1 MHRPAI
7 SSRNPPVI
15 LVDASRGVPK
25 AGVCTEPLARDY
37 ATLPFGLLKRAIWPQ
52 MNDQLRLLHVSSVY
66 LPVESNAVNRGVR
79 FTLKA
84 TPLLRSSET
93 TRSGTRRHHREV
105 LAYQCPLFWCRF
117 ASSISAFARFR
128 SLFPMKALAR
138 AVPNSRSDH
147 VCPTIIVT
155 GLASWF

>member
-1 MHRPAI
+1 
-7 SSRNPPVI
+7 VI

-52 MNDQLRLLHVSSVY
+52 MNDQLPLLHVSSVY

-84 TPLLRSSET
+84 TPLLRSS
-93 TRSGTRRHHREV
+93 
-105 LAYQCPLFWCRF
+105 
-117 ASSISAFARFR
+117 
-128 SLFPMKALAR
+128 
-138 AVPNSRSDH
+138 
-147 VCPTIIVT
+147 
-155 GLASWF
+155 